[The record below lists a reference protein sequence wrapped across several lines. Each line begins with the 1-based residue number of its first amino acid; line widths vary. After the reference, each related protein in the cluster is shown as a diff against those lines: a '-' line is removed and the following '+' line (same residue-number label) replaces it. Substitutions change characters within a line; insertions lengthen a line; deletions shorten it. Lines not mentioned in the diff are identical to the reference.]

1 MGSVSLDQIAASDEA
16 VFAIDQTDRIIVWN
30 KACENLFG
38 HRAADVLGRFCFDVM
53 AGRDI
58 HGNIHCYGNC
68 PVVHQLR
75 RVPGEPIRRFA
86 MHARTASGDLKP
98 VSVSAFLLDGESPR
112 LGVIAH
118 VLKDEGEDFSRL
130 EYGLHRLAAT
140 SAKRPAIVIER
151 TAEELTPR
159 EREILCCLAH
169 GMSTEFIAS
178 HLWIEQVTVRN
189 HVRNILQK
197 LGVHTR
203 FAAVAYA
210 YQNDIV

>member
-1 MGSVSLDQIAASDEA
+1 MNSVSLDQIAGSDEA
-16 VFAIDQTDRIIVWN
+16 VFAIDRTDRIIVWN
-30 KACENLFG
+30 KACENLLG
-38 HRAADVLGRFCFDVM
+38 HRAADVRGKFCFDVM

-58 HGNIHCYGNC
+58 HGNIHCYENC

-86 MHARTASGDLKP
+86 MRARAASGEWKR
-98 VSVSAFLLDGESPR
+98 VSASAFLLDGENPR

-118 VLKDEGEDFSRL
+118 VLKNEGEDFSRL
-130 EYGLHRLAAT
+130 EHRLHRLAAT
-140 SAKRPAIVIER
+140 SATRPGVAIKP
-151 TAEELTPR
+151 TAEELTGR
-159 EREILCCLAH
+159 EREILCCLAR
-169 GMSTEFIAS
+169 GMSTEFIAN
-178 HLWIEQVTVRN
+178 HLWIARVTVRN